1 MDKAELIKAIEKAK
15 KNIRY
20 MEKSGQ
26 VNTVHHKYL
35 AKFEAELAQL
45 EGKAENKPA
54 KKSRREELING

>member
-1 MDKAELIKAIEKAK
+1 MTRVELLKAIEKAK

-45 EGKAENKPA
+45 EDKPEHKPA
-54 KKSRREELING
+54 KSPRGVKING